1 MVTWFEIP
9 VGDIHRAMNFYE
21 KFLEARI
28 HFNDMGDFKMAILGG
43 QQGALVQ
50 HSAYQ
55 PGFAGAMLYLSAR
68 LPIQEQ
74 MQLAENLGGK
84 ILRPA
89 AFISEE
95 FGFTGIIED
104 TEGNRIGIHARQ

>member
-9 VGDIHRAMNFYE
+9 VSDMPRAIAFYE
-21 KFLEARI
+21 KFLNAKV
-28 HFNDMGDFKMAILGG
+28 HFNDLGDFKMAILGG

-55 PGFAGAMLYLSAR
+55 PSFAGVMLYLNAHM
-68 LPIQEQ
+68 PIQDQ
-74 MQLAENLGGK
+74 MHLAEQLGGK

-89 AFISEE
+89 AFISED
-95 FGFTGIIED
+95 FGYTGIIQD
-104 TEGNRIGIHARQ
+104 SEGNRIGIHGK